1 LTFLEGNTGWITG
14 ASRGI
19 GRATAIEAAR
29 QGAALILTARS
40 LQGLEDTAVEIER
53 AGGMRPKL
61 VVCDV
66 ADQSSLK
73 SAFKELHSHS
83 KKLDFV
89 VNNAGVLRDAMLGMI
104 GSSQIDEVMR
114 TNAFSVIHIMQFAA
128 RMMMT
133 YKSGSIVNVAS
144 IIGRTGNEGQV
155 LYSASK
161 AAVIGATK
169 SAARE
174 LAPHGIRVNAV
185 APGVIDTAM
194 IAGIPVEK
202 MDALKRSICM
212 RRLGTADEVAR
223 TICVLASSYT
233 SYVTGQVVGVDGG
246 MWL

>member
-1 LTFLEGNTGWITG
+1 MTFLEGNTGWITG

>member
-1 LTFLEGNTGWITG
+1 LTLLDGCAGWITG

-29 QGAALILTARS
+29 QGASLLLTARS
-40 LQGLEDTAVEIER
+40 VGSLEEVATDVER
-53 AGGMRPKL
+53 VGGTRPKL

-66 ADQSSLK
+66 ADANSLK
-73 SAFKELHSHS
+73 GAFREVHAHV

-89 VNNAGVLRDAMLGMI
+89 VNNAGILRDAMLGMI
-104 GSSQIDEVMR
+104 GTPQIDEVMR
-114 TNAFSVIHIMQFAA
+114 TNTFSVIHIMQFAA
-128 RMMMT
+128 RMMMAH
-133 YKSGSIVNVAS
+133 KAGSIVNVAS

-185 APGVIDTAM
+185 APGVIETAM
-194 IAGIPVEK
+194 IAGIPAEK
-202 MDALKRSICM
+202 MDSLKRSISM
-212 RRLGTADEVAR
+212 GRLGTADEVAR